1 MRNSYWLVLCGSCAL
16 ALASQTDP
24 NAASNAPI
32 RRVVVYKDGH
42 CFTQREAT
50 VTLNSDTASLSELPH
65 ALLGTV
71 WAYTRDRQVKV
82 VQLRAEWLEERRE
95 IAPQNV
101 AELLALNEGAQV
113 EMTLMFPSGGT
124 DSAKS
129 ISTETYQGILRL
141 FKPQLRYTDAYPMH
155 DPPPPYSPQ
164 AIVVP
169 RSPRDRY
176 SYYSYY
182 PYWSTPPD
190 YVQDEWSR
198 TVSQS
203 SFALETAYGLVMF
216 NASQVQRVRFLGTPK
231 LLREIK
237 LRRPQLTLLLSGAQA
252 GQRVPLVLAAVE
264 RGIRWIPEYQL
275 ILPTEAGNAT
285 LRLHATLI
293 NELSD
298 LRDAEVAVAVGAPQ
312 FIMEDQVSP
321 LAMRETFMRLSH
333 WFGEPEDIY
342 QRAIAGQI
350 GGFGGFGAV
359 PMISP
364 SAGSGFGG
372 GGMGLHTED
381 ASIAQTEPARLKGA
395 TPASAEPQVEV
406 LPQVALIQL
415 PRVTLP
421 KNTTAHYIILQQS
434 IPYKRI
440 CYWSIDL
447 TEQERNRGGWYRQEP
462 RRFGTFEEIAYE
474 IRRRRHLWGEVQ
486 DALLLE
492 NKGNIPWT
500 TAPATI
506 MQGNAVIGQDMLLFT
521 PPGEEAVLL
530 LGPAPQINL
539 SHTIIPETHWDQN
552 FRRSIDVRRGVIR
565 VTNSR
570 QEPVPLIVRVRF
582 VGHYKSATREPTRIT
597 HKTGE
602 TEDFWNWYYH
612 NRLQVNPYTELVWDM
627 LVPPGTH
634 EWEYRYEM
642 LHPQ

>member
-1 MRNSYWLVLCGSCAL
+1 MRNGGWFALCGSLAV

-24 NAASNAPI
+24 NAASSAPI
-32 RRVVVYKDGH
+32 RRVVIYKDGH
-42 CFTQREAT
+42 CFTHREAT

-82 VQLRAEWLEERRE
+82 VQLRGEWLEERRE

-113 EMTLMFPSGGT
+113 ELTLMFLSEGA
-124 DSAKS
+124 DSARS

-141 FKPQLRYTDAYPMH
+141 FKPQLRYTDVYPTH

-164 AIVVP
+164 AIVAP
-169 RSPRDRY
+169 RPHRDRY
-176 SYYSYY
+176 YY
-182 PYWSTPPD
+182 YWSPPTPPD

-203 SFALETAYGLVMF
+203 SFALETAHGLVMF
-216 NASQVQRVRFLGTPK
+216 SASQVKRVQFLGTPK
-231 LLREIK
+231 LRREIT
-237 LRRPQLTLLLSGAQA
+237 LRRPRLTLLLSGAKA

-275 ILPTEAGNAT
+275 VLPTEAGNAT
-285 LRLHATLI
+285 LLLHATLI

-321 LAMRETFMRLSH
+321 LAMRETFMRLSR

-342 QRAIAGQI
+342 QRAIAGHL
-350 GGFGGFGAV
+350 GGFGGFGGA
-359 PMISP
+359 PTMSP
-364 SAGSGFGG
+364 SPEGGFGG
-372 GGMGLHTED
+372 GGMGLHTD
-381 ASIAQTEPARLKGA
+381 GASMAQTEPARLRGA
-395 TPASAEPQVEV
+395 TPASAEPHVEV
-406 LPQVALIQL
+406 LPQMALIQL

-421 KNTTAHYIILQQS
+421 KNATAHYIILQQS

-440 CYWSIDL
+440 CYWAIDL
-447 TEQERNRGGWYRQEP
+447 TEQERDRWGWYRQEP
-462 RRFGTFEEIAYE
+462 RRFRTFEELAYE
-474 IRRRRHLWGEVQ
+474 LMRRRNLWGEVQ
-486 DALLLE
+486 DALLIE

-500 TAPATI
+500 TAPVTI

-530 LGPAPQINL
+530 LGPAPRVNL
-539 SHTIIPETHWDQN
+539 SHTVIPETRWDEKL
-552 FRRSIDVRRGVIR
+552 RRNIDVRRGVIR

-570 QEPVPLIVRVRF
+570 QEPVPLTVRVRF
-582 VGHYKSATREPTRIT
+582 VGHYRSATQEPTRVT
-597 HKTGE
+597 HRIGE
-602 TEDFWNWYYH
+602 TEDFWSWYYR
-612 NRLQVNPYTELVWDM
+612 NRLYINPYTELVWEM
-627 LVPPGTH
+627 LIPPGTH

-642 LHPQ
+642 LHP

>member
-1 MRNSYWLVLCGSCAL
+1 VRHGGWFVLCGSVAV

-24 NAASNAPI
+24 NAAASSAPI

-50 VTLNSDTASLSELPH
+50 VILNSDTASLSELPH

-82 VQLRAEWLEERRE
+82 VQLRGEWLEERRE

-113 EMTLMFPSGGT
+113 ELTLMFPSEGA
-124 DSAKS
+124 DSARS
-129 ISTETYQGILRL
+129 VSTEIYRGTLRL
-141 FKPQLRYTDAYPMH
+141 FKPQLRYTDAYPTH

-164 AIVVP
+164 AIVEP
-169 RSPRDRY
+169 RPHRDRY
-176 SYYSYY
+176 SYYSY
-182 PYWSTPPD
+182 WSLPTPPD

-203 SFALETAYGLVMF
+203 SFALETAHGLVMF
-216 NASQVQRVRFLGTPK
+216 SASQVKRVQFLGAP
-231 LLREIK
+231 K
-237 LRRPQLTLLLSGAQA
+237 LRREVTLRRPRLTLLLSGAKA

-275 ILPTEAGNAT
+275 VLPTEAGNAT
-285 LRLHATLI
+285 LQLHATLI

-312 FIMEDQVSP
+312 FIMQDHVSP
-321 LAMRETFMRLSH
+321 LTMRQTFMRLSR

-342 QRAIAGQI
+342 QRAIAGYL
-350 GGFGGFGAV
+350 GGFGGLDAV
-359 PMISP
+359 PMMAP
-364 SAGSGFGG
+364 SSGGGFGG
-372 GGMGLHTED
+372 GGMGLHVD
-381 ASIAQTEPARLKGA
+381 SLPMVQTEPARLRGA

-406 LPQVALIQL
+406 LPQIALIQL

-421 KNTTAHYIILQQS
+421 KNATAHYIILQQS

-440 CYWSIDL
+440 CYWTLDL
-447 TEQERNRGGWYRQEP
+447 TEQERDRGGWYRQEP
-462 RRFGTFEEIAYE
+462 RRFRTFEEIAYE
-474 IRRRRHLWGEVQ
+474 LIRRRNLWGEVQ
-486 DALLLE
+486 DALLIE

-506 MQGNAVIGQDMLLFT
+506 LQGNAVIGQDMLLFT

-530 LGPAPQINL
+530 LGPAPQVNI
-539 SHTIIPETHWDQN
+539 SHTLTPETRWDEKRQ
-552 FRRSIDVRRGVIR
+552 RQVDVRRGTIR
-565 VTNSR
+565 VSNSR
-570 QEPVPLIVRVRF
+570 QEPVPLTVRIRF
-582 VGHYKSATREPTRIT
+582 VGHYRSATQEPTRVT
-597 HKTGE
+597 HKTVA
-602 TEDFWNWYYH
+602 TEDFWNWYYR
-612 NRLQVNPYTELVWDM
+612 NRLQINPYTELVWEM
-627 LVPPGTH
+627 LMPPGTR
-634 EWEYRYEM
+634 EWEYRYEV
-642 LHPQ
+642 LSQY